1 MAIRIRENE
10 VTVKYAEN
18 IGKGQLAA
26 ECVIDASSAGV
37 GKVYCV
43 SGDCVVKSVQAQD
56 KAVQVVCEVSTRVIY
71 ADGSGALASA
81 DYVTAIDRTLAV
93 EGATAQMRVIARAS
107 VSDIRHEI
115 VGQTIKV
122 QTVTDLDFEGDCEYT
137 VSLIEEAE
145 GAITRECE
153 QELMLLK
160 GGGSDSFVV
169 TEEFES
175 GC

>member
-26 ECVIDASSAGV
+26 ECVIDASSGGV
-37 GKVYCV
+37 SKVYCV

-71 ADGSGALASA
+71 ADGSGALAGA

-93 EGATAQMRVIARAS
+93 EGATSQMRVIARAS

-153 QELMLLK
+153 Q
-160 GGGSDSFVV
+160 
-169 TEEFES
+169 
-175 GC
+175 